1 MNGWGRRLVSVEHEF
16 GIAPF
21 ALGIEEE
28 LLLVAA
34 APPHALDHRASEAV
48 ALLDSPYVKPDVYE
62 AMVECA
68 TSICHTV
75 SDAVFELEHRRGD
88 LRTAG
93 FTLAGSGLH
102 PEARFA
108 DVLHVQHPR
117 YEHIH
122 DTMRG
127 LLERTPTSALHVHI
141 GMPDAATAIAVCNRL
156 RAHLPLLQALA
167 AHSPYW
173 HGRDA
178 GFATARAQLFRGF
191 PRAVIPRAF
200 TDWDDYVEAV
210 TTWVGAGD
218 LPDYTYLWWD
228 IRPHPRLGTV
238 EVRAMDAQARLT
250 TVAGL
255 AALVRALAT
264 ACADGHGAIE
274 PAEALTESSFRAGR
288 DGLDATIWWC
298 GALRPVP
305 EVAADVLAL
314 ARPYARENGDED
326 ALLEVHRVLRE
337 GNGAD
342 RMRAAHAVG
351 GMRAV
356 LGRLIGDTAE
366 PLYGYTSTVSP
377 IRSQV

>member
-1 MNGWGRRLVSVEHEF
+1 VEHAF
-16 GIAPF
+16 GTAPF
-21 ALGIEEE
+21 AVGIEEE
-28 LLLVAA
+28 LLLVTA

-48 ALLDSPYVKPDVYE
+48 ALLDTPYVKPDVYE

-68 TSICHTV
+68 TSVCHTV
-75 SDAVFELEHRRGD
+75 QDAVFELEHRRGD
-88 LRTAG
+88 LRAAG
-93 FTLAGSGLH
+93 FTLAGAGLH
-102 PEARFA
+102 PEALFA

-117 YEHIH
+117 YACIH
-122 DTMRG
+122 DAMRG
-127 LLERTPTSALHVHI
+127 LLERTPTSALHVHV

-156 RAHLPLLQALA
+156 RTHLPLLQALA

-200 TDWDDYVEAV
+200 ADWDDYVAAV
-210 TTWVGAGD
+210 TTWVAAGD

-238 EVRAMDAQARLT
+238 EVRAMDAQARLAS
-250 TVAGL
+250 VAGL
-255 AALVRALAT
+255 AALVRALAA

-274 PAEALTESSFRAGR
+274 STEALSESSFRAGR

-326 ALLEVHRVLRE
+326 ALLEVHRLLRD

-342 RMRAAHAVG
+342 RMREAHAAG
-351 GMRAV
+351 GMRSV
-356 LGRLIGDTAE
+356 LGRLIGATAE
-366 PLYGYTSTVSP
+366 PVYGYTSTTSP
-377 IRSQV
+377 IRTHS